1 MLKLLRRAIFLILV
15 FPLVACADSDRFQ
28 EDDHYVKLSKSVA
41 TSNADKIEVLELFWY
56 GCPHCYSLEPTLNA
70 WAAKLPSDV
79 QFERM
84 PGFMASSWEAHG
96 RAYYT
101 AEVLGVVEQTHEAL
115 FTAIHMYKQ
124 RLSNQAALSA
134 FYASHGVDEARFNK
148 VFTSFAV
155 QSKINQAKAKQ
166 RDYRASGVPAIIV
179 NGKYRVST
187 TMKAGTQGMFEVI
200 DFLIAKERALM
211 PKS

>member
-1 MLKLLRRAIFLILV
+1 MLKLLRRAIFILLV
-15 FPLVACADSDRFQ
+15 LPLVACAESDRFQ
-28 EDDHYVKLSKSVA
+28 EGDHYIKLSKSVA
-41 TSNADKIEVLELFWY
+41 TKSSGKIEVLELFWY
-56 GCPHCYSLEPTLNA
+56 GCPHCYSLEPSLNA
-70 WAAKLPSDV
+70 WTAKLPSDV

-84 PGFMASSWEAHG
+84 PAFMASGWEAQG

-115 FTAIHMYKQ
+115 FKAIHMYKQ
-124 RLSNQAALSA
+124 RMGSQKELSA

-148 VFTSFAV
+148 AFKSFAV
-155 QSKINQAKAKQ
+155 QSKINQAKLKQ

-179 NGKYRVST
+179 NGKYRISQ
-187 TMKAGTQGMFEVI
+187 TMKAGAQGMFEVI